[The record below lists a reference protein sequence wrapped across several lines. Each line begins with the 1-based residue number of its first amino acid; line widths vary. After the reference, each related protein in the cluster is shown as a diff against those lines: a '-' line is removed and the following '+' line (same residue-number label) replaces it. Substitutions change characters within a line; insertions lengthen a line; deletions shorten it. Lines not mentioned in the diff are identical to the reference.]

1 MIKLSD
7 DYKPKRKGK
16 KTRQGEG
23 RNSKFGTKGSKKY
36 YRKKKVG
43 QGWDNQKNKLL
54 KKIF

>member
-43 QGWDNQKNKLL
+43 QG
-54 KKIF
+54 